1 VRDKTR
7 RSGGVFPRRSFARP
21 VATLGFV
28 LAILSP
34 AAIGASS
41 PEVAVTSSPIRDFLT
56 GSSERHFGKLEFIGG
71 LSMRSSDPDFGA
83 ISSVRFRADGRSFVA
98 VLDTGHWMTGEIE
111 RDSKTGA
118 LSGVSMLHIDPMLNE
133 NGTAARRKVDMDAEG
148 LAVRGDRLYVSYE
161 QFHRIG
167 IYPDKDLAG
176 AKPRGRLPHLI
187 PNNALKRNA
196 GLETLVAS
204 PENSPLKGALVA
216 VAEDSVDRN
225 GNLYAAILDGPLKG
239 LFAVKKHGDFA
250 ATDGAFLPN
259 GDLLLLERRFNFSEG
274 AGMRIRRI
282 EGQDIG
288 PGAVVDGETLI
299 EAGPSYQIDNMEG
312 IDVVPQPDG
321 SIHLILVSDDNHS
334 FLQRNLMLEFKLNQ
348 SDS

>member
-1 VRDKTR
+1 MRDR
-7 RSGGVFPRRSFARP
+7 PPRGGGDAPRRSSGKVIGALFFA
-21 VATLGFV
+21 
-28 LAILSP
+28 LAILAP

-41 PEVAVTSSPIRDFLT
+41 PEVAVTSTPIKDFLV
-56 GSSERHFGKLEFIGG
+56 GSNETHFGMLEFIGG
-71 LSMRSSDPDFGA
+71 LSMRSSDPAFGA
-83 ISSVRFRADGRSFVA
+83 ISSIRLRADGRSFVA

-111 RDSKTGA
+111 RDRKTGV
-118 LSGVSMLHIDPMLNE
+118 LSGVSMVRVDPMLNE
-133 NGTAARRKVDMDAEG
+133 TGTTARRKVDMDAEG
-148 LAVRGDRLYVSYE
+148 LALRGNHLYVSYE

-167 IYPDKDLAG
+167 IYPDKDLAD
-176 AKPRGRLPHLI
+176 AKPSGRLPHLI

-216 VAEDSVDRN
+216 VAEDSVDRS
-225 GNLYAAILDGPLKG
+225 GNLYAAILEGPLKG

-250 ATDGAFLPN
+250 VTDGAFLAN

-282 EGQDIG
+282 NGKDVL

-312 IDVVPQPDG
+312 MDVVTQPDG
-321 SIHLILVSDDNHS
+321 STHIILVSDDNHS
-334 FLQRNLMLEFKLNQ
+334 FLQRNLMLEFKLN
-348 SDS
+348 